1 MPINLADDVSESLQV
16 WGLKQV
22 SLDDQVRDLLKQ
34 RQFNEAVRLAEE
46 SVADGSDSAA
56 KGRLATVH
64 AEAGF
69 LLLFDLQFE
78 LAMDHFLL
86 SDTLQPSELFP
97 FFPTFTTR
105 WRTSV
110 CLTLQIN
117 LTIAIINKVRALCW

>member
-1 MPINLADDVSESLQV
+1 MWCLQ
-16 WGLKQV
+16 QV

-46 SVADGSDSAA
+46 SVNDGSDSAG
-56 KGRLATVH
+56 KERLATVH

-86 SDTLQPSELFP
+86 SDILQPSELFP
-97 FFPTFTTR
+97 FFPSFTTR
-105 WRTSV
+105 WRSSV
-110 CLTLQIN
+110 SLILQIN
-117 LTIAIINKVRALCW
+117 AMVAIMTLDQC